1 MWPDRRIL
9 ELFGIEHPI
18 VQAPMA
24 GANDAEL
31 AIAVSEA
38 GGLGSLPCAM
48 LTLDGVRTGIETIRA
63 RTNRAFNVNFFC
75 HAVPRPD
82 AQAADRWRQRLSA
95 YYEELGV
102 DPAAATICAPVQRR
116 RRRSAIF
123 SARQAGVHVG
133 EQCGREEW
141 SCRPARPSAWKRS
154 THLRTVLTQTP
165 MAVATAPGV
174 APL

>member
-9 ELFGIEHPI
+9 ELFGIEHPL

-48 LTLDGVRTGIETIRA
+48 LTADGVRTGIETIRA

-102 DPAAATICAPVQRR
+102 DPAEAAGTALRMPFDDAMCDVVAELAPPA
-116 RRRSAIF
+116 RRSARRICCALSRRSRSCIASSL
-123 SARQAGVHVG
+123 SARGTTPPCSPTCSPAGRHAA
-133 EQCGREEW
+133 
-141 SCRPARPSAWKRS
+141 S
-154 THLRTVLTQTP
+154 
-165 MAVATAPGV
+165 
-174 APL
+174 